1 MSLKRTLLALAPY
14 GAPLGLAII
23 LGVGLGLGFALD
35 ANANVPSPY
44 NRISSVIG
52 WMYFASWSLT
62 FWPQIFVN
70 WRRQSVVG
78 MAIDFQVYN
87 VPGFVGYAIYNACFY
102 WNTSVQDDYKALHGG
117 HQNNVQINDVF
128 FAIHAL
134 AATLI
139 TLYQCAVYDRGTQGV
154 STTCWVLTSVS
165 IGVCAVFYALV
176 VVFPHSE
183 YFTLLNFLYLLS
195 YIKLGVTLIK
205 YTPQVY
211 LNYTRES
218 TDGYSIW
225 GVLYD
230 VLGGLLSIG
239 QTLMDSATTDDW
251 SAITGNPVKF
261 ALGLV
266 VVFYDLVFMTQHY
279 VLYPCGDAVDEMVS
293 LMKRHRKSSLS
304 AVQET
309 TFLIHV

>member
-1 MSLKRTLLALAPY
+1 MTNLKRTLLALAPY
-14 GAPLGLAII
+14 GAPMGLAII
-23 LGVGLGLGFALD
+23 LCVGLGLGFALD

-44 NRISSVIG
+44 NRISSVLG

-102 WNTSVQDDYKALHGG
+102 WNASVQDDYKALHGG
-117 HQNNVQINDVF
+117 HPNNVQINDVF
-128 FAIHAL
+128 FALHAL

-139 TLYQCAVYDRGTQGV
+139 TLYQCAVYDRGNQGV
-154 STTCWVLTSVS
+154 STTCWVLTSAS
-165 IGVCAVFYALV
+165 ICVCAAFYALV
-176 VVFPHSE
+176 VA
-183 YFTLLNFLYLLS
+183 

-239 QTLMDSATTDDW
+239 QTVMDSATTDDW

-293 LMKRHRKSSLS
+293 LLKKTRRSSLS
-304 AVQET
+304 AIQET

>member
-1 MSLKRTLLALAPY
+1 MLLALAPY
-14 GAPLGLAII
+14 GASLGLGII
-23 LGVGLGLGFALD
+23 LVVGLGLGFALD
-35 ANANVPSPY
+35 ANASVPPPF
-44 NRISSVIG
+44 NRVSSVIG

-62 FWPQIFVN
+62 FWPQIFLN
-70 WRRQSVVG
+70 WRRQSVEG

-87 VPGFVGYAIYNACFY
+87 IPGFVGYAIYNGCFY
-102 WNTSVQDDYKALHGG
+102 WNPAVQAEYKALHDG
-117 HQNNVQINDVF
+117 HPNNVQINDVF
-128 FAIHAL
+128 FAFHAL
-134 AATLI
+134 AATCI
-139 TLYQCAVYDRGTQGV
+139 TLYQCTIYTRGTQTV
-154 STTCWVLTSVS
+154 SLTCWVLTAAS
-165 IGVCAVFYALV
+165 IVVCAAFYALTLLW
-176 VVFPHSE
+176 PTSE
-183 YFTLLNFLYLLS
+183 LFTLLNFLYLLS

-211 LNYTRES
+211 LNYQRES
-218 TDGYSIW
+218 TVGYSIW

-230 VLGGLLSIG
+230 IIGGILSIG

-261 ALGLV
+261 ALGFV

-279 VLYPCGDAVDEMVS
+279 VLYPCGDAVEEVQF
-293 LMKRHRKSSLS
+293 LLKNQRRSSLS